1 MTHNKSQKGFTHQ
14 NFQKKVS
21 GGFTL
26 VETLVA
32 ITVLMGAIIAPLY
45 IASQGIGITALARD
59 QVIAAYLAQDAVE
72 YVIAKK
78 KQNTLDSVLN
88 PSGGTEWL
96 DELDGSSCMSI
107 NGCAIDT
114 TYTHNG
120 PLQVI
125 ACPSDGCPLLKFN
138 GTTGAYGYDESAQWA
153 DSRFTRKVVIVPL
166 STGATED
173 EAVVAVT
180 ISWKNSFLQNK
191 TFTIKTNIYNTV
203 L

>member
-1 MTHNKSQKGFTHQ
+1 MIHHAKKGLIHQ

-21 GGFTL
+21 DGFTL

-32 ITVLMGAIIAPLY
+32 ITVLMGAITAPLY

-72 YVIAKK
+72 YVVAKK

-88 PSGGTEWL
+88 PSSGVEWL
-96 DELDGSSCMSI
+96 EELDSACTSSD
-107 NGCAIDT
+107 GCAIDT
-114 TYTHNG
+114 TYTHTG
-120 PLQVI
+120 PLQAL
-125 ACPSDGCPLLKFN
+125 ACASSGCPPLKFN
-138 GTTGAYGYDESAQWA
+138 STTGAYGYDEGAQWT
-153 DSRFTRKVVIVPL
+153 DSRFTRTVVIVPL

-180 ISWKNSFLQNK
+180 ISWKNSFLQTK
-191 TFTIKTNIYNTV
+191 TFTLKTNIYNTV